1 MNLLLFRTLVS
12 FVVVARL
19 YADEELPAIDPNGYI
34 LFCLCMGRFGNQAE
48 HFLGGLA
55 FAKLVDRTLI
65 VPPWRTYKNIPYS
78 DWFQLD
84 SLRQYHRV
92 IDAEEFMHRL
102 APQVWP
108 PESRIGFCWL
118 PADRPKSDCKMKE
131 GNPFEPFWNELNVS
145 FVGTETYQLNYDA
158 YSAPYW
164 HTHFPPDR
172 YPVLALKGAPGSFPM
187 AAEHRPLQKYMQ
199 WSEKILEEVR
209 QHQAQL
215 FNNESYIG
223 T

>member
-1 MNLLLFRTLVS
+1 MNVLLFSTLAT
-12 FVVVARL
+12 FVAVVRL
-19 YADEELPAIDPNGYI
+19 YADEEPPAIDPNGYN

-55 FAKLVDRTLI
+55 FAKLLDRTLI

-102 APQVWP
+102 APHVWP

-118 PADRPKSDCKMKE
+118 PAD
-131 GNPFEPFWNELNVS
+131 
-145 FVGTETYQLNYDA
+145 Q
-158 YSAPYW
+158 
-164 HTHFPPDR
+164 
-172 YPVLALKGAPGSFPM
+172 
-187 AAEHRPLQKYMQ
+187 
-199 WSEKILEEVR
+199 
-209 QHQAQL
+209 
-215 FNNESYIG
+215 IG
-223 T
+223 RAHV